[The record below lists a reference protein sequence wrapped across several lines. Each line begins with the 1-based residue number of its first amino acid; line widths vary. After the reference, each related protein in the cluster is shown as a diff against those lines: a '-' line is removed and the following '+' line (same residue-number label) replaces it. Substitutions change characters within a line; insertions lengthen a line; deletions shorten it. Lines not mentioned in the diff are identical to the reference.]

1 MSLSGPAVVTGAL
14 GQDGFILCR
23 QLRGRGVDVHG
34 IVRPGGG
41 HEGRR
46 RTLEDLG
53 CTLIEL
59 DVADTASLGALI
71 TKLRP
76 NHIFHLAA
84 AHHASGSAAETPDS
98 WRAMIAVNLLATEA
112 MAAAVAGSECAF
124 VYASSSQIWTAREAE
139 HRVDEST
146 PPEPSTFYGHT
157 KIWAADLLRQYRDR
171 HGLKAS
177 VAILFNHESPWRSPA
192 FVTRMISQ
200 AAANAA
206 RGAGAP
212 LKLRN
217 IGARTDW
224 QGAVDVVDALIL
236 MAEAKNPDD
245 YVLASG
251 RSHSVRDFATAAYGH
266 VGLDWR
272 DWVTGERDEAGP
284 VLVGVADK
292 AKHRLGWRPAVAFEH
307 MARDMV
313 DADLAR
319 IDGKIST

>member
-23 QLRGRGVDVHG
+23 QLRARGVDVTG

-46 RTLEDLG
+46 RALEGLG
-53 CTLIEL
+53 CALIDL
-59 DVADTASLGALI
+59 DVADTVSLGLLI
-71 TKLRP
+71 FRLKP
-76 NHIFHLAA
+76 KSIFHLAA
-84 AHHASGSAAETPDS
+84 AHDASVSAAETPDS
-98 WRAMIAVNLLATEA
+98 WRSMIAVNLLATEA
-112 MAAAVAGSECAF
+112 MAAAAAGLDCAF

-139 HRVDEST
+139 HQVDEST

-171 HGLKAS
+171 HGLRAS
-177 VAILFNHESPWRSPA
+177 VAMLFNHESPWRSPA

-200 AAANAA
+200 GAANAA

-224 QGAVDVVDALIL
+224 QGAVDVVDALMR
-236 MAEAKNPDD
+236 MADAQEPDD

-251 RSHSVRDFATAAYGH
+251 RSHSVREFAAAAYGH

-284 VLVGVADK
+284 VLVGMADK
-292 AKHRLGWRPAVAFEH
+292 ARRRLGWGRAVAFEH
-307 MARDMV
+307 LAREMV

-319 IDGKIST
+319 LDGKIST